1 MFLANICGFSEFTL
15 TFLFIVIFTSPD
27 STMKKESAKSPY
39 ENKTKTEGEIANLV
53 DNNPLAYHT
62 LKVSPTPMLRQF
74 A

>member
-1 MFLANICGFSEFTL
+1 MFLANICGFSDFTL

-39 ENKTKTEGEIANLV
+39 ENKTKTEGEIANLD
-53 DNNPLAYHT
+53 DNNLAYHT
-62 LKVSPTPMLRQF
+62 PEVNPTPMHRRF